1 MQYLLSNLVRKFCS
15 SEKGSLKLIHYHC
28 SDKRTM
34 MRIKNTSTCN
44 TTQALQHTVLSTI
57 YVEWLHDPLVVLV
70 PAYSHVLLER
80 LTSRINR
87 TVSVRK
93 CERAVLVT
101 RSVECSLRASNNIKV
116 DNVTRNCSFIMKF

>member
-1 MQYLLSNLVRKFCS
+1 MCYHSQYLLSNLVRKFCS

-57 YVEWLHDPLVVLV
+57 YVAWPFGRFSAGVL
-70 PAYSHVLLER
+70 
-80 LTSRINR
+80 T
-87 TVSVRK
+87 
-93 CERAVLVT
+93 
-101 RSVECSLRASNNIKV
+101 CSLRAT
-116 DNVTRNCSFIMKF
+116 NVTDK